1 MADTIKINLEQ
12 LENDLKTLNQAI
24 IDFKPYSNDFINNTR
39 STFEEFNSDFISK
52 IDDIVKHLSEDVA
65 KDILENVQIIYE
77 KTDGIVK
84 SFKEFDDDVVTK
96 LK

>member
-24 IDFKPYSNDFINNTR
+24 IDFKPYSTDFINNTR

-52 IDDIVKHLSEDVA
+52 MDDIVKHLSEDVA